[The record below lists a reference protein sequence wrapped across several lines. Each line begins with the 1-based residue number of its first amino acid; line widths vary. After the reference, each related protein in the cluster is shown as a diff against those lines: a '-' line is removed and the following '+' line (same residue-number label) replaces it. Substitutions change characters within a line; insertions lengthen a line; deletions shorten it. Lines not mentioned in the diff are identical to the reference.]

1 MSDAPKVGLDAYS
14 LTGPTGRE
22 ICEPDVFAMLRKV
35 KELGGDGLQTS
46 VPDDPGEL
54 REAFN
59 LAAALGLYLEPYA
72 WLPVHWRGDA
82 ELIERRRATLPV
94 LCQACAERGIQAMHC
109 SVGARERFEDPKR
122 WKTFVA
128 TTADCIR
135 GLAPMLRDHGVRLGI
150 ENHWDFT
157 TYEIIEIAER
167 AGRDVVGVGLDT
179 GNLPILAE
187 APDRGVERSA
197 PYAVTLQLKDVY
209 LFTTPRGAA
218 RPVVPSG
225 QGQIGLAEAVRELRQ
240 QNPRLNFT
248 IEDHSVI
255 YNVDYFEPSWLEAVP
270 ELTTYDVATTA
281 RLAGEGDRWLREHLV
296 PDPHAAE
303 LVPWSIRGPGRL
315 KADILAV
322 RKMLAEA

>member
-1 MSDAPKVGLDAYS
+1 MSEAPKVGLDGYS

-22 ICEPDVFAMLRKV
+22 ICERDVFVMLRKV
-35 KELGGDGLQTS
+35 KELGGDGLQAS

-54 REAFN
+54 GEAFD
-59 LAAALGLYLEPYA
+59 LAAELGLYLEPYA
-72 WLPVHWRGDA
+72 QLPVHWRGDA
-82 ELIERRRATLPV
+82 EVIERRRAKLRV
-94 LCQACAERGIQAMHC
+94 LCEACAERGIHAMHC
-109 SVGARERFEDPKR
+109 SVGARERFEDLER
-122 WKTFVA
+122 WKRFVA
-128 TTADCIR
+128 VTADCV
-135 GLAPMLRDHGVRLGI
+135 GELAPMLRDHGVRLGV

-209 LFTTPRGAA
+209 LFTAPRGAA

-225 QGQIGLAEAVRELRQ
+225 QGQIGLAEAVRKLRQ
-240 QNPRLNFT
+240 QNPSLNFT
-248 IEDHSVI
+248 VEDHSVI

-270 ELTTYDVATTA
+270 ELSAYDVATTA
-281 RLAGEGDRWLREHLV
+281 RLASEGDRWLREHLV

-303 LVPWSIRGPGRL
+303 LVPWSIRGPDRL

-322 RKMLAEA
+322 RKMLADA